1 MTQPW
6 HMAIFLSWI
15 NGLDGFAVI
24 VPRPPGSTVATP
36 SPTSWV
42 MHRAPPDGAETE
54 GAMTH
59 SIVHDEIADHLPD
72 LERFARWLVG
82 GSRDVEAQDLVQD
95 CVERALQ
102 RADQFEPGTNLRA
115 WLMTMMRNIFLSR
128 KRHEQVKR
136 RYAEAQGRAPM
147 PVQAPSQIIHVLM
160 AETSKAIAALP
171 PHEAEAIRELV
182 LGEQPHAML
191 AERQE
196 VPLGTIKSRLSRTRA
211 KLRSSLGV
219 GSQETLGSLAA

>member
-1 MTQPW
+1 
-6 HMAIFLSWI
+6 
-15 NGLDGFAVI
+15 
-24 VPRPPGSTVATP
+24 
-36 SPTSWV
+36 
-42 MHRAPPDGAETE
+42 
-54 GAMTH
+54 MTH

-147 PVQAPSQIIHVLM
+147 PVQAPSQMIHVLM

-171 PHEAEAIRELV
+171 AHEAEAIRALV
-182 LGEQPHAML
+182 LQEHPHAML
-191 AERQE
+191 AQRQE